1 MNDFE
6 QVLDDSLEQIANSS
20 ATPDECLAQHPEYS
34 AQLEPLLQ
42 TADRLERGRELIP
55 SDTYKSN
62 ARGQLIAYIK
72 AHPRPHRRNF
82 SMGWSIAISL
92 AVLAIAFFITGTA
105 FAQGALPGQP
115 LYDWKLSSEQLWRV
129 SSYDPV
135 SVDLAI
141 ADRRTFELTSVYGN
155 STYESRALAGYQEV
169 LSRLDTEAN
178 ALNKDRISYTL
189 KSNQLKLSAAGIKI
203 PELDR
208 RLSH

>member
-1 MNDFE
+1 MNDFD
-6 QVLDDSLEQIANSS
+6 QVLDDSLEQIANGS
-20 ATPDECLAQHPEYS
+20 ATPDECLIRHPEYS
-34 AQLEPLLQ
+34 AQLEPFIQ
-42 TADRLERGRELIP
+42 SAARLEQGRGLSP
-55 SDTYKSN
+55 SETYKTN
-62 ARGQLIAYIK
+62 TRDQLMAHML
-72 AHPRPHRRNF
+72 AHPRRKRRNL
-82 SMGWSIAISL
+82 SKGWSIAISL

-141 ADRRTFELTSVYGN
+141 ANRRTFELTSVYGN
-155 STYESRALAGYQEV
+155 STYESRALTGYQEV
-169 LSRLDTEAN
+169 LTRLDSESN

-203 PELDR
+203 PELDK